1 MGITIIVRQRGMKY
15 RSALNRIKLLE
26 GPKNQA
32 SREIFLCG
40 SMLPMHKTEPIIA
53 TNTSYYAQ

>member
-1 MGITIIVRQRGMKY
+1 MKY
-15 RSALNRIKLLE
+15 RSALKRIKLLE

-40 SMLPMHKTEPIIA
+40 SMLLMHKAESIIA
-53 TNTSYYAQ
+53 TNASYYAQYVRM